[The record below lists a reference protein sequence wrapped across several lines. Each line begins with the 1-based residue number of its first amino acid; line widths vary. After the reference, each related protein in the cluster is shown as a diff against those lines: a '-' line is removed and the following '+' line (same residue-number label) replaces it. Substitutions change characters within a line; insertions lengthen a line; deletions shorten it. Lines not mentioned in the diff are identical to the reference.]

1 LDDKKTNS
9 GENKPE
15 VKAPEISSPE
25 KGSPVD
31 RIRHLTQKQMA
42 ALGCGLFALLILAG
56 GFYFY
61 AVDRPSLSGKVTISV
76 PKEATGTYIADMLEK
91 KGVIKS
97 SEMFCFYMRIL
108 GDGTKLQSGVYSM
121 HQGLSI
127 REAAQE
133 LKSGKADTVTV
144 TIPEGSTVR
153 QMGEIFA
160 KSGIAGT
167 PDFVKEASTY
177 GPLPYMYGPVAAP
190 VKGEG
195 FLFADTYSFPLDY
208 TARQICDVMYKR
220 TNEMLTP
227 EIRRE
232 AEAKHMTL
240 HDLITI
246 ASMVEREAKFKEDQV
261 PIASVIL
268 KRLEVGMP
276 LQIDATVQYA
286 LGAQKEELTV
296 ADTKIDSPYNT
307 YIHPGLPPGPIGSP
321 GMEAIRAVLKAQPGE
336 YLYYVAKEDGHH
348 VFTKTYDEHRAET
361 ETIYGSSS

>member
-1 LDDKKTNS
+1 MNFTFGESGDLGGSECTLLRCNLDDKKTNA

-25 KGSPVD
+25 KESPVD

-97 SEMFCFYMRIL
+97 SEMFRFYMRIL

-286 LGAQKEELTV
+286 LGAQKEEITV

-321 GMEAIRAVLKAQPGE
+321 AWKPSVP
-336 YLYYVAKEDGHH
+336 Y
-348 VFTKTYDEHRAET
+348 
-361 ETIYGSSS
+361 